1 MPPLTPVNNTFAANS
16 ARMFKLALPITV
28 GQLAIVGMSVTD
40 IIIAGRLST
49 NDLAAV
55 TLGSTV
61 FNLSIMLVIGIILG
75 NGPIIGR
82 LFSAGKIAALR
93 NQFQNCLWLCLPL
106 GLLCSVFIGT
116 GIALLPRL
124 DSPAVI
130 TDIATS
136 YLLPMIGSAF
146 LLPYIMAFRTTFE
159 SMGQAR
165 TAMVFN
171 LAGFIINIP
180 LDYALVMGDWGLP
193 ALGGAGCGWATFFVS
208 LFIVSGEALYARR
221 SSTLRAYQ
229 LLDAKLPIDSQRI
242 KETLRIGL
250 PIGGAILAEG
260 GFFLLIPLL
269 VAHLGAITV
278 SGHSVAISFDWMMF
292 MVPMGISQA
301 ISILVAHEMG
311 LHRPHQAQRICATG
325 LGLTAVIALCQGIF
339 VLFFR
344 HQIAALFSPDLA
356 VQELAAALLVY
367 AAIFRVF
374 DAINIGGNGALRGYK
389 DTRITLLLASIGY
402 WLVGFPLAYSLALT
416 NLWGP
421 ALGVEGFWIGI
432 VIALAL
438 TASLTSARVYSTARN
453 AVLESSAGVS

>member
-1 MPPLTPVNNTFAANS
+1 
-16 ARMFKLALPITV
+16 MFKLALPITV

-49 NDLAAV
+49 DDLAAV
-55 TLGSTV
+55 TLGSTI

-75 NGPIIGR
+75 NGPIIGQ
-82 LFSAGKIAALR
+82 LFSAGNTSALR
-93 NQFQNCLWLCLPL
+93 GQFQNCLRLCLPL
-106 GLLCSVFIGT
+106 GLLCSLFIGV
-116 GIALLPRL
+116 GMQFLPQL
-124 DSPAVI
+124 DTPLPI
-130 TDIATS
+130 TNIATN

-146 LLPYIMAFRTTFE
+146 LLPYIMTFRTTFE

-171 LAGFIINIP
+171 LGGFLINIP

-208 LFIVSGEALYARR
+208 LFIVIGEALYTRWA
-221 SSTLRAYQ
+221 STLQAYQ
-229 LLDAKLPIDSQRI
+229 LLGSRQAFDGERI
-242 KETLRIGL
+242 KETLLIGL

-269 VAHLGAITV
+269 VAHLGAVTV

-311 LHRPHQAQRICATG
+311 LQRPRQAQRVCII
-325 LGLTAVIALCQGIF
+325 GLTITASIALGQAAF
-339 VLFFR
+339 VLLFR
-344 HQIAALFSPDLA
+344 EQIAALFTPDIA

-389 DTRITLLLASIGY
+389 DTRITLVLAFIGY

-416 NLWGP
+416 DYWGP
-421 ALGVEGFWIGI
+421 AMGVEGFWIGI
-432 VIALAL
+432 VIALML
-438 TASLTSARVYSTARN
+438 TACLTSTRVYFTARN
-453 AVLESSAGVS
+453 AVLTSSLPTR

>member
-1 MPPLTPVNNTFAANS
+1 MPPLTPVNLTFTATS
-16 ARMFKLALPITV
+16 AKMFKLALPITV

-55 TLGSTV
+55 TLGSTI

-75 NGPIIGR
+75 NGPIIGQ
-82 LFSAGKIAALR
+82 LFSAGKTDALR
-93 NQFQNCLWLCLPL
+93 GQFQNCLWLCLPL
-106 GLLCSVFIGT
+106 GLLCSLFIGA
-116 GIALLPRL
+116 GILFLPQL
-124 DSPAVI
+124 ESPAEI
-130 TDIATS
+130 TNIATR
-136 YLLPMIGSAF
+136 YLLPMTGSAF

-165 TAMVFN
+165 TAMIFN
-171 LAGFIINIP
+171 LTGFVINIP
-180 LDYALVMGDWGLP
+180 LDYTLVMGAWGFP
-193 ALGGAGCGWATFFVS
+193 PLGGAGCGWATLFVS
-208 LFIVSGEALYARR
+208 LFIVVGEAFYARSAR
-221 SSTLRAYQ
+221 TLRSYQ
-229 LLDAKLPIDSQRI
+229 LISVRQAFDGERI

-269 VAHLGAITV
+269 VAHLGAVTV
-278 SGHSVAISFDWMMF
+278 SGHSIAISFDWMMF

-301 ISILVAHEMG
+301 IAILVAHEIG
-311 LHRPHQAQRICATG
+311 LEQPRQAQRVCTTG
-325 LGLTAVIALCQGIF
+325 LGLTSVIALCQGAF

-344 HQIAALFSPDLA
+344 EQIAALFSPDIE

-374 DAINIGGNGALRGYK
+374 DAINVGGNGALRGYK

-402 WLVGFPLAYSLALT
+402 WIVGFPLAYSLALT
-416 NLWGP
+416 NFWGP

-432 VIALAL
+432 VIALIL
-438 TASLTSARVYSTARN
+438 TASLTGTRVYFTARN
-453 AVLESSAGVS
+453 AVLRSAMA

>member
-1 MPPLTPVNNTFAANS
+1 MPPLTPANNTFAATS

-55 TLGSTV
+55 TLGSTI

-75 NGPIIGR
+75 NGPIIGQ
-82 LFSAGKIAALR
+82 LFSAGKTAALR
-93 NQFQNCLWLCLPL
+93 GQFQNCLWLCLPL

-124 DSPAVI
+124 DTPTEI
-130 TDIATS
+130 IGIATN

-171 LAGFIINIP
+171 LTGFVINIP

-208 LFIVSGEALYARR
+208 LFIVGGETLYARR
-221 SSTLRAYQ
+221 ASTLQAYQ
-229 LLDAKLPIDSQRI
+229 LLNVRQAIDTQRI

-269 VAHLGAITV
+269 IAHLGAVTV

-311 LHRPHQAQRICATG
+311 LQRPGQAQRICATG
-325 LGLTAVIALCQGIF
+325 LGLTSVIALCQGAF
-339 VLFFR
+339 VLLFR
-344 HQIAALFSPDLA
+344 EQIAALFTPDIA

-389 DTRITLLLASIGY
+389 DTRITLLLACIGY

-416 NLWGP
+416 DFWGP
-421 ALGVEGFWIGI
+421 ALGVEGFWMGI
-432 VIALAL
+432 VIALIL
-438 TASLTSARVYSTARN
+438 TASLTGTRVYFTARN
-453 AVLESSAGVS
+453 AVLRSAPGVS